1 MRTYDS
7 LSDFMFDSADFA
19 FSFSSSTNF
28 ILISSLLA
36 YMAYS
41 LIAICYLLYKV
52 RHLAATVVLYR
63 RISPAQAIFA
73 PPSNFS
79 YISPPQMPVV
89 PPNPAADVSTAD
101 GTLPTWLLTWNVATG
116 TVTLVIAAWIL
127 IRLFRYLRSN
137 EGSPVAEDPQP
148 IDDIAADGSCSDE
161 TPIPTAA
168 DDEDLKQSVGEQK
181 FKRIYPSLAVKPT
194 IPVTAPLLRSTARP
208 NPAESGVQL
217 PRYAP
222 TWVL

>member
-101 GTLPTWLLTWNVATG
+101 GTLPIWLLTWNVATG
-116 TVTLVIAAWIL
+116 TVTLVIAAGIL
-127 IRLFRYLRSN
+127 IRLFRYLCSN
-137 EGSPVAEDPQP
+137 KGYINTPHPYSPTLDVH
-148 IDDIAADGSCSDE
+148 E
-161 TPIPTAA
+161 TP
-168 DDEDLKQSVGEQK
+168 
-181 FKRIYPSLAVKPT
+181 
-194 IPVTAPLLRSTARP
+194 VTDRSTGAQDSTMLHASARP
-208 NPAESGVQL
+208 NAL
-217 PRYAP
+217 LKTAIAP
-222 TWVL
+222 VWSASHTG